1 MKIIIIAN
9 RLPVKIEKKNNRL
22 CISRSE
28 GGLSTGMGSLELPVE
43 KHWIGWPGIYTD
55 NNEEKEKITKKLKK
69 FNYHPVFLSAEQIE
83 NYYEGYSNSIIWPL
97 CHYFYSFVQYTT
109 KFWETYQEV
118 NMQFC
123 ETALPFIED
132 DDLVWIHD
140 YHLMLLPKMIRNIR
154 PTVNIGY
161 FHHIPFPPYELF
173 RVLPE
178 REELLNGLLG
188 ADLIG
193 FHIHDYMRHFL
204 SAIYRVL
211 DLNCQLDEIYL
222 EDRIVHVDA
231 FPMGINY
238 EQYHHASSLPAV
250 QKKINK
256 LKQKLGRQSI
266 ILSVDRLDYSK
277 GILHRLNGFALF
289 LKNHPEYYEK
299 VSLMM
304 IVVPSRSTVNKYADL
319 KTEIDQLIGEIN
331 GLYSK
336 PGWTPIHYFYR
347 SFEFNELIAMYNL
360 AKIALVT
367 PLRDGMNLVAKEY
380 LATKS
385 EENPGVLILSEM
397 AGATAELSKA
407 IIINPNNIKDIERA
421 ILQALSMKE
430 EEKKERLEKMQKR
443 ISKQTVKKWA
453 NDFID

>member
-1 MKIIIIAN
+1 MKLIIIAN
-9 RLPVKIEKKNNRL
+9 RLPVKIEKKNNKLR
-22 CISRSE
+22 ITKSE
-28 GGLSTGMGSLELPVE
+28 GGLSTGMGSLELNVE

-55 NNEEKEKITKKLKK
+55 SEEEKAKITKRLKK

-97 CHYFYSFVQYTT
+97 CHYFFSFVQYKTE
-109 KFWETYQEV
+109 FWETYQEV
-118 NMQFC
+118 NTQFC
-123 ETALPFIED
+123 EAAVPFIED
-132 DDLVWIHD
+132 DDLVWVHD
-140 YHLMLLPKMIRNIR
+140 YHLMLLPKMIRNIH

-193 FHIHDYMRHFL
+193 FHVHDYMRHFL

-238 EQYHHASSLPAV
+238 EQYHNASSLPAV
-250 QKKINK
+250 QKIVNK
-256 LKQKLGRQSI
+256 LKHKLGRQSI

-277 GILHRLNGFALF
+277 GILHRLKGFALF
-289 LKNHPEYYEK
+289 LKNHPEYHEK

-304 IVVPSRSTVNKYADL
+304 IVVPSRSEVHKYADL
-319 KTEIDQLIGEIN
+319 KTEIDQLIGKIN

-336 PGWTPIHYFYR
+336 PGWTPVHYFYR
-347 SFEFNELIAMYNL
+347 SFAFNELIAMYNL
-360 AKIALVT
+360 ANIALVT

-380 LATKS
+380 LAAKS

-397 AGATAELSKA
+397 AGSAAELTEA
-407 IIINPNNIKDIERA
+407 IIINPNNIKDIETA
-421 ILQALSMKE
+421 ILQALSMSE
-430 EEKKERLEKMQKR
+430 EEKK
-443 ISKQTVKKWA
+443 
-453 NDFID
+453 NGC